1 MTERA
6 WIYELCQ
13 FGVEGTATPG
23 SPATAN
29 RRMSAMMVSP
39 GIKADISQYRASGF
53 KYPTVAALNKEWVE
67 ADVSGAITYTEIVYP
82 LSSVLERVTPSGSP
96 AYTWAFTPDSDGP
109 DDINTFT
116 VQTGSS
122 VRAAQFAYGMFTA
135 LTLTFSRDGNELS
148 GTMLGQAIS
157 DGATIVGTPTTVA
170 LVPVLP
176 TEVTVK
182 LATTQAGLGAA
193 SALARVV
200 DVEWSI
206 SDRFAPVWVL
216 DGDTSFPAHV
226 EVEPT
231 LSARLVVHADAE
243 GMGPLANMR
252 SGDST
257 FMRITGTGTSIGT
270 VAPYSITIDTALKV
284 TEEPSEWRDEDGV
297 TAIEWNFGGVHDG
310 TWGSATSVT
319 VVTTVASL

>member
-1 MTERA
+1 MPERA

-39 GIKADISQYRASGF
+39 GIEVDISQYRASGF
-53 KYPTVAALNKEWVE
+53 KYPMIAALNKEWVE

-82 LSSVLERVTPSGSP
+82 LSSALERVTPSGSP
-96 AYTWAFTPDSDGP
+96 AYTWAFTPDSDGA
-109 DDINTFT
+109 DAINTYT
-116 VQTGSS
+116 VQTGSEA
-122 VRAAQFAYGMFTA
+122 RAAQFSYGMFTG

-148 GTMLGQAIS
+148 GTMLGQAIT

-182 LATTQAGLGAA
+182 LADSQAGLDAA
-193 SALARVV
+193 SALSRVIE
-200 DVEWSI
+200 VEWSI

-226 EVEPT
+226 EIEPT
-231 LSARLVVHADAE
+231 LECRLVVEADAE
-243 GMGPLANMR
+243 GMGLLTQMR
-252 SGDST
+252 SGASK

-270 VAPYSITIDTALKV
+270 VAPYSLQIDTALKITDV
-284 TEEPSEWRDEDGV
+284 SEWRDEDGI
-297 TAIEWNFGGVHDG
+297 TAIEWTGTGVHDS
-310 TWGSATSVT
+310 TWGAATAVT
-319 VVTTVASL
+319 VVNTVASL